1 MIQSIRR
8 TFKKWFSF
16 KFKHPAVNQT
26 LNTAIDD
33 KIARRVKEQEA
44 ETKIHTDA
52 LNVILRTYFAKKY
65 ESPEMMKV
73 AFDTCNKEW
82 LALVRKVNGSSKLIN
97 LKKDAFANQVKLVIT
112 KIKGKVTRSRSW

>member
-1 MIQSIRR
+1 MILKLRR
-8 TFKKWFSF
+8 LIKKWFSF
-16 KFKHPAVNQT
+16 KFKHPVVNQT

-65 ESPEMMKV
+65 ESPEMMKEG
-73 AFDTCNKEW
+73 FDTCNKEW
-82 LALVRKVNGSSKLIN
+82 LTLVRKVNGTSKLIN
-97 LKKDAFANQVKLVIT
+97 LKKDAFHNQVKLVIK
-112 KIKGKVTRSRSW
+112 KIEENGTNN